1 MGSADMTTVNYII
14 DNKVVNKL
22 TTERKWL
29 DSYIPTIA
37 KYIEKEGIN
46 IVFDVDSDFDLIH
59 IHVPLTKAYFLSRRN
74 NNGNHKPVIF
84 HGHMTEDTF
93 PIGSQLR
100 FIIRKWIKKIARESD
115 LILCPSLS
123 TERYFKEH
131 FPEKN
136 IKQLNYGIN
145 LDNYAY
151 SHEDG
156 INFRRRYRIGTKE
169 TVVCCV
175 GGMTYR
181 KGIDEFYEI
190 ARRFPDIRFMWIGGL
205 FFRNQHIYKIYNK
218 IDRNSINIH
227 DLPDNVISTGYTT
240 HISAA
245 LSASD
250 IFFFPSRQETQG
262 LALVEAA
269 ANNRAIV
276 TRDLPVF
283 KEWLTHGHDCLMGA
297 CLDDFAEHI
306 QTIEEDKALAIRLGG
321 EAERSAKKYHDV
333 NKTAESLARIYEEL
347 LR

>member
-1 MGSADMTTVNYII
+1 MITVNYII

-29 DSYIPTIA
+29 DSYIPTIV
-37 KYIEKEGIN
+37 KCIEKEG
-46 IVFDVDSDFDLIH
+46 VDVVYDMDSDYDLIH
-59 IHVPLTKAYFLSRRN
+59 IHVPLAKAYLLSRKN
-74 NNGNHKPVIF
+74 NHGNHKPVIF
-84 HGHMTEDTF
+84 HGHITEDTF

-100 FIIRKWIKKIARESD
+100 YIIRKWIIKMARKSD

-123 TERYFKEH
+123 AAQYFKEH

-156 INFRRRYRIGTKE
+156 ITFRRRYRIGTEE

-175 GGMTYR
+175 GGMIYR
-181 KGIDEFYEI
+181 KGIDDFYEI

-205 FFRNQHIYKIYNK
+205 FFRNQHIYSIYNK
-218 IDRNSINIH
+218 IDKNSINVH
-227 DLPDNVISTGYTT
+227 DLPNNVISTGYTPHVT
-240 HISAA
+240 AA

-250 IFFFPSRQETQG
+250 IFFFPSRHETQG
-262 LALVEAA
+262 LALIEAA

-283 KEWLTHGHDCLMGA
+283 KEWLTHGRDCLMGT
-297 CLDDFAEHI
+297 CVDDFEKYI
-306 QTIEEDKALAIRLGG
+306 QTLKEDKALAARLGQ
-321 EAERSAKKYHDV
+321 EAGRSAKKYHDI
-333 NKTAESLARIYEEL
+333 NKTAESLARIYKEL
-347 LR
+347 SGEQNPR